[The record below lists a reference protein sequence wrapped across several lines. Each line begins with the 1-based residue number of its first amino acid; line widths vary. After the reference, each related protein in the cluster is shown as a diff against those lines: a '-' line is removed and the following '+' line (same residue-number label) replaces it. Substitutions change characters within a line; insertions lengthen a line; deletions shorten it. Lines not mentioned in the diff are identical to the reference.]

1 MLEVLKG
8 GKNNNL
14 ARLLLEKLGQA
25 PDCLFQ
31 GDHADMLVPRS
42 NITESGKALVWLNGI
57 VADLEK
63 QEQFKGSD
71 LVTSLK
77 GLYFVFRDCSLM
89 AKHYLGYREA
99 NTPIKRRGYDL
110 MYRFTID
117 PTDRKQIRMEIGS
130 AIPKDKITEKE
141 LKDEDDSD

>member
-1 MLEVLKG
+1 MLKVVKG
-8 GKNNNL
+8 GKDNNL
-14 ARLLLEKLGQA
+14 AQLLLKKLGQT
-25 PDCLFQ
+25 PECLFE

-42 NITESGKALVWLNGI
+42 NITDSGKALVWLNDLI
-57 VADLEK
+57 RDLEN

-99 NTPIKRRGYDL
+99 NTPIKLRGYDL
-110 MYRFTID
+110 MYRFTVD
-117 PTDRKQIRMEIGS
+117 KKDKNQINMEIGS
-130 AIPKDKITEKE
+130 AIPKDAITEKE
-141 LKDEDDSD
+141 LDNDTD